1 MKIACGKYEITI
13 LKIQPVTKH
22 ITYFCGVIQFK
33 YSSKKQV
40 SKTGQQNRIL
50 GFHVTSQDF
59 PNMDVRHICAPQ
71 SVKFTINSKPA
82 LCSFRVLWSV
92 L

>member
-40 SKTGQQNRIL
+40 SKTGQQNRIQ
-50 GFHVTSQDF
+50 VSEVKNTDCS
-59 PNMDVRHICAPQ
+59 NMENVSYELKGQLYLAIAPLT
-71 SVKFTINSKPA
+71 VNHE
-82 LCSFRVLWSV
+82 VN
-92 L
+92 

>member
-1 MKIACGKYEITI
+1 MKIACGKYKITI

-40 SKTGQQNRIL
+40 SKTGQQNRIQ
-50 GFHVTSQDF
+50 VSE
-59 PNMDVRHICAPQ
+59 
-71 SVKFTINSKPA
+71 VKTPTA
-82 LCSFRVLWSV
+82 L
-92 L
+92 